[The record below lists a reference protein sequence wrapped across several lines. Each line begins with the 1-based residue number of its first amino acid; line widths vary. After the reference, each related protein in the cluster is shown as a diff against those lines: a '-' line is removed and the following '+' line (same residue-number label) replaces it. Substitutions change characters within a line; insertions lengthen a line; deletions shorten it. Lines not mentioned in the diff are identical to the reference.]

1 MNYSYPGPRHPWTD
15 PIGRLEALCILELQ
29 QHIAEQ
35 YMEARE
41 YWNENRKKC
50 GDVAEFPEGAAYG
63 PNEAQRI
70 VEAFY
75 VDIGLLPRQRL
86 RRPPLARVV
95 KDPPKEGPAISIPSH
110 PSSSSLGSSVWRRYL
125 PKTKSPKKI
134 WSQVCR
140 RSISMPMIRKLTSC
154 SSLVSF
160 FTDVGRKPGVDLD
173 AVPTS
178 SKSPDGSDQTIPKR
192 PRRGRTLSAPEKMLT
207 IFQPSSEPL
216 RSIDSVLASPA
227 FISSPISSTISS
239 VNGAPPSR
247 HRRRNT
253 VNDADT
259 VAARARIAENRPPP
273 SPAPRRQFVPPR
285 ILTDEERKERDEAPF
300 FTEEQEAAL
309 RDWKETVALWDR
321 RRKAIAKADAELYWY
336 HFLWLIIVLSWS
348 IISIS
353 VITGF
358 QFVFRLGRLAFRL

>member
-15 PIGRLEALCILELQ
+15 PVGRLEALCILELQ

-35 YMEARE
+35 YMNARE

-63 PNEAQRI
+63 PNEAQQI

-75 VDIGLLPRQRL
+75 IDIGLLPRQRL

-95 KDPPKEGPAISIPSH
+95 KDPPNEGTAVSISTH
-110 PSSSSLGSSVWRRYL
+110 TSSSSLGSSVWRKYL

-140 RSISMPMIRKLTSC
+140 RSISTPMIRKLTSC

-160 FTDVGRKPGVDLD
+160 FTDISRKPGVDLD
-173 AVPTS
+173 TT
-178 SKSPDGSDQTIPKR
+178 SKSPGGSDQTVPKR
-192 PRRGRTLSAPEKMLT
+192 PRRGRTLSAPDKMVT

-227 FISSPISSTISS
+227 FISSPISSTIPS
-239 VNGAPPSR
+239 VNGVPSPR

-259 VAARARIAENRPPP
+259 VAARVRLAENRPPP
-273 SPAPRRQFVPPR
+273 SPAPAPRRQFVPPR
-285 ILTDEERKERDEAPF
+285 VPTDEEGEKQDEAPF

-336 HFLWLIIVLSWS
+336 HFLWFIIVLNWS
-348 IISIS
+348 IISLS
-353 VITGF
+353 VIAVF
-358 QFVFRLGRLAFRL
+358 QFIFRLGRLAFRP